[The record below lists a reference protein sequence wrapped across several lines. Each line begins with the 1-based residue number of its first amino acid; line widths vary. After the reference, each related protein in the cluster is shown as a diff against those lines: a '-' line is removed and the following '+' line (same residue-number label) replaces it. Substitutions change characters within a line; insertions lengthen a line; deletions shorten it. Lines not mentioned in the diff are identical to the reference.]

1 MPAPDLDR
9 ICNIAG
15 YPMYP
20 WAISQLQMRSQQGS
34 KSVRDDDNLN
44 YQANFGAWVRLI
56 SSVNLEPDF
65 LNYFKEITSQL
76 GAGNADDLAKT
87 YVLYGGTSTYASA
100 TSMNLR
106 SGVGNN
112 GLYGML
118 GDKEIQDFGYKPT
131 PGITNVTIDTS
142 GRMGS
147 LRQATINFKVWD
159 KYQLDIMDALYFRPG
174 FTVLLEYGHARYYD
188 NHGNIQSSE
197 QFMIPAFNNGKSNEL
212 SIEDINIRIGANTQK
227 SYGNYGGMLGVIT
240 QFSFSLTHD
249 GGYDCTIKAMAL
261 GSVLSDFSITH
272 LSNLPGAY
280 ISQLQRYLN
289 TEKSKKL
296 AELRKQFDDQKIK
309 NLNELT
315 NNSSKTDNWENLKI
329 TDEFTNLIHYFR
341 PFELKNAN
349 SAKLPAVTTVDN
361 TGVTTVVPQPLKN
374 VNTSPLFFE
383 NTEDV
388 KNQITQFIINYK
400 NNFLNKELTS
410 NSDITVYKI
419 DDRQSG
425 NKNVIF
431 IESNNPNTNK
441 KYLYA
446 DEKNPIYVKLDP
458 EYIKIILS
466 NSSGKTSAGKPHDII
481 IQKINSAGDII
492 PNEFYSDW
500 LDAIY
505 SFYDSNRGTKQSN
518 VLVNNKLGVSVV
530 SYANSGIEYNLGAKY
545 NNYQSAKQLFNNKDT
560 QYKVVAIEK
569 NGLSNNYIIKIV
581 AIGVTT
587 GDEYSIIFD
596 DVSFITDI
604 IGNQDITKNKL
615 VSEELAIEQQAATAY
630 SNAIKDLNI
639 EFSAETLKAT
649 IQGESAL
656 ELMLRSIILFTL
668 NNPDPAKIKDKT
680 FSEFIKTLFSE
691 GAYTPFFNSDS
702 LIQNKPNNS
711 EYEDGSYF
719 TKYMTGGLTKEDR
732 LKTNLKFGNNYY
744 LMSGE
749 NAYDTNGNLKNLLTS
764 IPQVDF
770 KSLFDFKTI
779 PYGQSIDIEVSE
791 QYKKQI
797 SVYIPLGLFFMMLNH
812 TAILYTKESKNAFTS
827 GSILT
832 PMTYIDF
839 NPSTNYYLSSKNQ
852 FSIDPYKFL
861 TRFSGNDSDYAK
873 LFDKDLIPNYVIT
886 PKDSLISGSA
896 VISSEPLFRPETQ
909 DIVTPYL
916 PNNKKTLNGQD
927 SNEYCGRLMEID
939 VNINYLL
946 EVIRKQRSAET
957 NEVYFQSVIEYILND
972 LNKSMGNYNAFR
984 LSYNDSSNCFI
995 ITDDQLQIAPDVISK
1010 TSISNMIQ
1018 DPVSYGIPLL
1028 GHESIAKTFSINT
1041 DMSSRI
1047 ASMLAIS
1054 SNPVTR
1060 DQVLNGKNTS
1070 DFGVYN
1076 TGSYDRY
1083 AGTKTGGDPNTKFN
1097 PSLQKAEAAINFNHV
1112 VKSIYTDIGIKDLN
1126 SQHIKISDESL
1137 NRALAY
1143 YIDRMGNIKNEQ
1155 SGSLHAMI
1163 IPLKSNIVM
1172 DGMSGI
1178 YPFQLYT
1185 VDERILPYRYSSKN
1199 LSTSQL
1205 DQRRIAFSIARMT
1218 HTIDSNQWTTSVEGF
1233 MTLLRNAEGQKTR
1246 DITSKPIDITQY
1258 LNATTNAPTITKS
1271 KTDFVKTYYP
1281 IAKIAGKKGGID
1293 PIIILAQAA
1302 HESAWG
1308 NSNLAQN
1315 YNAFFGITAG
1325 KGYTGKTHIGDNEY
1339 ALKFRAYN
1347 SPQESFDDFV
1357 DLIKTDKRYVSS
1369 YQAVGNYKEYAYQI
1383 SYSPYITEENGDR
1396 RPVYQSS
1403 IISNYEAILAILKKE
1418 NIT

>member
-1 MPAPDLDR
+1 
-9 ICNIAG
+9 
-15 YPMYP
+15 
-20 WAISQLQMRSQQGS
+20 
-34 KSVRDDDNLN
+34 
-44 YQANFGAWVRLI
+44 
-56 SSVNLEPDF
+56 
-65 LNYFKEITSQL
+65 
-76 GAGNADDLAKT
+76 
-87 YVLYGGTSTYASA
+87 
-100 TSMNLR
+100 
-106 SGVGNN
+106 
-112 GLYGML
+112 
-118 GDKEIQDFGYKPT
+118 
-131 PGITNVTIDTS
+131 
-142 GRMGS
+142 
-147 LRQATINFKVWD
+147 
-159 KYQLDIMDALYFRPG
+159 
-174 FTVLLEYGHARYYD
+174 
-188 NHGNIQSSE
+188 
-197 QFMIPAFNNGKSNEL
+197 
-212 SIEDINIRIGANTQK
+212 
-227 SYGNYGGMLGVIT
+227 MLGVIT

-272 LSNLPGAY
+272 MSNLPGAY

-289 TEKSKKL
+289 TEKNKKL
-296 AELRKQFDDQKIK
+296 AELRKQLDDQKTK
-309 NLNELT
+309 NLNELAA
-315 NNSSKTDNWENLKI
+315 NSSKTDNWENLKI

-341 PFELKNAN
+341 PFELENAN

-383 NTEDV
+383 NTNDV
-388 KNQITQFIINYK
+388 KNQISLDITNYK
-400 NNFLNKELTS
+400 KDPNHKEITS
-410 NSDITVYKI
+410 NSNITAYKI
-419 DDRQSG
+419 DDKQSG
-425 NKNVIF
+425 SKNVIF

-458 EYIKIILS
+458 EYVKIILS
-466 NSSGKTSAGKPHDII
+466 NSTKTLEGGITVDAIKKTDA
-481 IQKINSAGDII
+481 NDRII
-492 PNEFYSDW
+492 PNEFHPNW
-500 LDAIY
+500 IDAVISKY
-505 SFYDSNRGTKQSN
+505 TAGTNAAGEEIIGTSQFGVPNQNGVTIITYDYPDQVGKNPIESRAAYAYHIGIS
-518 VLVNNKLGVSVV
+518 VAGARISGVN
-530 SYANSGIEYNLGAKY
+530 Y
-545 NNYQSAKQLFNNKDT
+545 NNAKSIFLNPET

-569 NGLSNNYIIKIV
+569 NVLSNNYIIKIV
-581 AIGVTT
+581 ATGVTT
-587 GDEYSIIFD
+587 TNEYSIVFD

-615 VSEELAIEQQAATAY
+615 VSEELAIEQQAASTY

-680 FSEFIKTLFSE
+680 FSEFIKMLFSE
-691 GAYTPFFNSDS
+691 GAYSKFFESDS
-702 LIQNKPNNS
+702 LIQNKPDNS

-719 TKYMTGGLTKEDR
+719 TKYMTGGLTKEER

-779 PYGQSIDIEVSE
+779 PYGESIDIEVSAP
-791 QYKKQI
+791 YKKQV

-812 TAILYTKESKNAFTS
+812 TAILYTKESKNALDS
-827 GSILT
+827 GSVLT

-886 PKDSLISGSA
+886 PKKESFVSGSA
-896 VISSEPLFRPETQ
+896 VISSEPLFRPESQ

-946 EVIRKQRSAET
+946 DVIRNQRHDSDT
-957 NEVYFQSVIEYILND
+957 NEVYFQSVIETILTN

-984 LSYNDSSNCFI
+984 LSYNDSSNCFL

-1060 DQVLNGKNTS
+1060 DQVINGKNTS

-1083 AGTKTGGDPNTKFN
+1083 AGTKTGGDPSKKFN
-1097 PSLQKAEAAINFNHV
+1097 NNLQKVESAINFNQV
-1112 VKSIYTDIGIKDLN
+1112 VKSIYTDAGIKDLN
-1126 SQHIKISDESL
+1126 SQQKQISEESL

-1143 YIDRMGNIKNEQ
+1143 YIDKMGNIKNEQ

-1163 IPLKSNIVM
+1163 IPLRSNIVM

-1246 DITSKPIDITQY
+1246 EITSKPIDITQY
-1258 LNATTNAPTITKS
+1258 LNATPIVNTALSSTVKFTDLDLNTPEGYKKYVEICQNFINRQKPNPLGITGEMMAIGAKAALDKTGKYVPPELALRQLRQEGGVGNPDPNAKPVRTKNPFNVGN
-1271 KTDFVKTYYP
+1271 TDSGAVVNYDKVQ
-1281 IAKIAGKKGGID
+1281 GGINRYYD
-1293 PIIILAQAA
+1293 RIAVEYLV
-1302 HESAWG
+1302 
-1308 NSNLAQN
+1308 N
-1315 YNAFFGITAG
+1315 
-1325 KGYTGKTHIGDNEY
+1325 GKT
-1339 ALKFRAYN
+1339 AY
-1347 SPQESFDDFV
+1347 
-1357 DLIKTDKRYVSS
+1357 DLITNFVNRNGSRYASAPD
-1369 YQAVGNYKEYAYQI
+1369 YEYRLQQI
-1383 SYSPYITEENGDR
+1383 S
-1396 RPVYQSS
+1396 V
-1403 IISNYEAILAILKKE
+1403 
-1418 NIT
+1418 